1 MVRWIRFW
9 GSVAFHGYIAIKE
22 IYAYKVNNFIKKS
35 LTLVELLVF
44 IKSVHERHM
53 SVNFEEV
60 EI

>member
-1 MVRWIRFW
+1 M
-9 GSVAFHGYIAIKE
+9 AFYGYIAIKE

-35 LTLVELLVF
+35 LILIELLVF
-44 IKSVHERHM
+44 IKSVHERHV